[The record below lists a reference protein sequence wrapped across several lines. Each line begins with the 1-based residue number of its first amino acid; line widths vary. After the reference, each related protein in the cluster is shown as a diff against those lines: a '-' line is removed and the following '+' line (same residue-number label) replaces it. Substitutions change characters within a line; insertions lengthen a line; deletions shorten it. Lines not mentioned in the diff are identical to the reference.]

1 MFAKLVAMRAGQR
14 DNEQKN
20 IMKMEKSILLLIGT
34 LLFCSCA
41 GTIHTV
47 KHVNTQNEYKKA
59 VIISAENSNYIQFKP
74 GIIIP
79 IGVYIV
85 LPDDP
90 AEKHEVIG
98 NTDNVIKQELEKYG
112 IHAEI
117 VKKGEVTEEFDLVV
131 EYYDTWRWDFK
142 KILDKLEIVF
152 ISPKGEVLAK
162 STYNIYKNKELHNFP
177 SPEKEVPKMI
187 KELLEK

>member
-1 MFAKLVAMRAGQR
+1 
-14 DNEQKN
+14 
-20 IMKMEKSILLLIGT
+20 MEKSILLLIVAM
-34 LLFCSCA
+34 LFCNCA

-47 KHVNTQNEYKKA
+47 RHVNTQNEYKKA
-59 VIISAENSNYIQFKP
+59 VIISAESSNYIQFKP

-90 AEKHEVIG
+90 AEKREVIG

-117 VKKGEVTEEFDLVV
+117 VKKE
-131 EYYDTWRWDFK
+131 
-142 KILDKLEIVF
+142 KLQ
-152 ISPKGEVLAK
+152 K
-162 STYNIYKNKELHNFP
+162 SLI
-177 SPEKEVPKMI
+177 
-187 KELLEK
+187 